1 MKIRVDTN
9 EMTFKEIDSLV
20 HELRKIRAR
29 KAELRSRMNEFRSL
43 MTTLHNDA
51 GITFVS
57 KHTGEVFNPND
68 WEVYDEVAHAFY
80 HEPNQD

>member
-9 EMTFKEIDSLV
+9 EMTYKEIDSLV
-20 HELRKIRAR
+20 QELREIRAR

-43 MTTLHNDA
+43 MTTLRNDA

-57 KHTGEVFNPND
+57 KHTGEVFNPDD
-68 WEVYDEVAHAFY
+68 WKVYDEVAHAFY